1 MYKEI
6 SKELKASLFQ
16 RIKSPF
22 FGSFLVGLLI
32 FNYRYIL
39 VLLSTKS
46 IEDKFHFIDNYKT
59 STIIHIPYFDFI
71 CIKDI
76 YLSIT
81 LYPFLFALISIAIFP
96 YFERYISMPI
106 WKKHQNR
113 LKEKYAELE
122 KEEILLG
129 SEREKYLNEILNIRK
144 EKNQLVE
151 ELTNIDLATKKKI
164 DKALEDKEAEFKKEK
179 ERLQADYEINLK
191 ARANETRNQKDEEI
205 EKLNKQINENKTLME
220 NLIDKHSAEIEN
232 KNIEIIN
239 LQNKSSEYSQK
250 LDKLKKYEDVYNQ
263 KNELLKLKEKDILKD
278 FSIDEIKFLK
288 IIYKNNL
295 DDKVAISSYINS
307 VLSVDKSLKKIA
319 IEKILADLIVKGL
332 FVVNQYNEVSCASK
346 LKTILYSAFN
356 EQEI

>member
-22 FGSFLVGLLI
+22 FGSFLIGLLI
-32 FNYRYIL
+32 FNYRYVL

-46 IEDKFHFIDNYKT
+46 IEDKFQFIDTYKPSLIIEIPYIDLFYQT
-59 STIIHIPYFDFI
+59 TII
-71 CIKDI
+71 
-76 YLSIT
+76 
-81 LYPFLFALISIAIFP
+81 YPLFFALFWIGFMP
-96 YFERYISMPI
+96 FFEQYVSMRV
-106 WKKHQNR
+106 WKWHQNR
-113 LKEKYAELE
+113 LKNEHAKWE
-122 KEEILLG
+122 KEEIFLG
-129 SEREKYLNEILNIRK
+129 SERDKYLGEILNIRK

-151 ELTNIDLATKKKI
+151 ELTNIDLATKNKI
-164 DKALEDKEAEFKKEK
+164 DKVIEDKEAEFKKEK

-191 ARANETRNQKDEEI
+191 ARADEIKNQKDEEI
-205 EKLNKQINENKTLME
+205 EKLNRTINENKTLME
-220 NLIDKHSAEIEN
+220 NLIDNHSAEIKNKDKEN
-232 KNIEIIN
+232 IK
-239 LQNKSSEYSQK
+239 LQNQLLEYAQNM
-250 LDKLKKYEDVYNQ
+250 DKLQKYEDEHN
-263 KNELLKLKEKDILKD
+263 KENELLELREKEILKD

-295 DDKVAISSYINS
+295 DDKVDISSYINS

-319 IEKILADLIVKGL
+319 IEKILADLIVKGW
-332 FVVNQYNEVSCASK
+332 FVVNQYNTVSCTSK